1 MKKKDTCSAA
11 CCLPHFL
18 LTANWNTLVFF
29 CVSLCSFFILLVSP
43 SLAHYN
49 IGMNTHVLKSVGGGS
64 SFRAPCSDKP
74 LQLAPVLG
82 DHMVLQRE
90 PQEAQIWGWALAG
103 ANVTVRLFNA
113 KEDVLAFDLV
123 VGSGGAATNVRV
135 DHSNEET
142 NSIRTDRGM
151 WIIRLPPQ
159 PAGVGHTL
167 EISDGNQTI
176 VLQDIAFGDVFAC
189 VEQSDLELIVD
200 NDATF
205 YVSSEEWDDS
215 IHYPNLR
222 VASVHKGMIRS
233 IPQEN
238 VGNSYNWGV
247 PRSSPRSLQEQLNPN
262 GGQHSGGVFSA
273 SCYFFGRELYKALDG
288 TVPIGL
294 VDLPSLE
301 EDGQRIELF
310 SSQDAMEDRS
320 CGGILPP
327 EFVLETSGDHGSYS
341 SDEDDKPRK
350 GDNDDA
356 SAIWNTLIHPLL
368 PMRLSGVVWSP
379 GDEPPHHTS
388 SHACRFPAMIR
399 DWRLKFD
406 VPDLIFVYVEPSS
419 SSSWSWRIRTAH
431 TAALQLPGVGRVT
444 AMDLS
449 GPTHHP
455 SARIVLW
462 RRKEVGRRL
471 ALSMLALLYSPDS
484 NAEQTYS
491 GPPLFTSAVVGI
503 DPGSNSSIATLS
515 FQRGTTKNLHLAGT
529 ADCTKCCDKEPP
541 FEILTVHGV
550 WMHVAVAQLRRQDQV
565 TLMTHDPTTSIYGI
579 RYAWQ
584 GRPECALYNGQ
595 DGPEDHAGLPASP
608 FRWCAYPTG
617 APPWVEEPC
626 HVPAEDAPF
635 DKFPPARE
643 HTVRH
648 TNAAIT
654 NPNPVPIPT
663 TRRLR
668 LPTFVD
674 NHMVLQRTPH
684 HGRIWGWASPG
695 AVVTATL
702 VELGFQVATT
712 AEEQTGTWI
721 INFPPQAAS
730 EGHRINISD
739 GQDEIVL
746 EDIAFGDVFL
756 CSGQS
761 NMFLRVKTALNA
773 TEEIA
778 DAIHYPNIRLAQVAL
793 KVSDIEMEDVPS
805 AAQYNW
811 SRASPPTVSEFSAVC
826 YFFGRELSRSL
837 NGTVPIGL
845 VASTWGDQPIEN
857 FSSWDAL
864 TDDTCGGTI
873 PGTSDSAKQLL
884 PVIPQSSQLWNAM
897 IHPLRHMRFA
907 GTLWYHGEKNA
918 RDAMSYACRF
928 PAMIADWRV
937 KFNLPDLTFLYVEL
951 AGYMRAGTW
960 PRLRS
965 AQTSALSLYRVG
977 RATAIDLG
985 DVPYARWGE
994 LHPRRKQEVG
1004 KRLAWQMRALQYSD
1018 ESALWISTGP
1028 VWKGIQ
1034 FDSTTVDEQ
1043 DGVLITLSFESNTVH
1058 GLYFAGSA
1066 DCTQCCD
1073 EPPFQVLTKS
1083 GKWLRVDSA
1092 ALRVP
1097 DGVGESQKDQHHHH
1111 QQQQPR
1117 VIVKS
1122 KFRLIYGLRYA
1133 WEPRPECL
1141 LYNRVHVP
1149 AVPWEW
1155 CVVPTGQPPWSDSSC
1170 GGIANATTTP
1180 GTRFISTTPGTTI
1193 TSGDA

>member
-1 MKKKDTCSAA
+1 
-11 CCLPHFL
+11 
-18 LTANWNTLVFF
+18 
-29 CVSLCSFFILLVSP
+29 
-43 SLAHYN
+43 
-49 IGMNTHVLKSVGGGS
+49 
-64 SFRAPCSDKP
+64 
-74 LQLAPVLG
+74 
-82 DHMVLQRE
+82 
-90 PQEAQIWGWALAG
+90 
-103 ANVTVRLFNA
+103 
-113 KEDVLAFDLV
+113 
-123 VGSGGAATNVRV
+123 
-135 DHSNEET
+135 
-142 NSIRTDRGM
+142 
-151 WIIRLPPQ
+151 
-159 PAGVGHTL
+159 
-167 EISDGNQTI
+167 
-176 VLQDIAFGDVFAC
+176 
-189 VEQSDLELIVD
+189 
-200 NDATF
+200 
-205 YVSSEEWDDS
+205 
-215 IHYPNLR
+215 
-222 VASVHKGMIRS
+222 
-233 IPQEN
+233 
-238 VGNSYNWGV
+238 
-247 PRSSPRSLQEQLNPN
+247 
-262 GGQHSGGVFSA
+262 
-273 SCYFFGRELYKALDG
+273 
-288 TVPIGL
+288 
-294 VDLPSLE
+294 
-301 EDGQRIELF
+301 
-310 SSQDAMEDRS
+310 
-320 CGGILPP
+320 
-327 EFVLETSGDHGSYS
+327 
-341 SDEDDKPRK
+341 
-350 GDNDDA
+350 
-356 SAIWNTLIHPLL
+356 
-368 PMRLSGVVWSP
+368 
-379 GDEPPHHTS
+379 
-388 SHACRFPAMIR
+388 
-399 DWRLKFD
+399 
-406 VPDLIFVYVEPSS
+406 
-419 SSSWSWRIRTAH
+419 
-431 TAALQLPGVGRVT
+431 
-444 AMDLS
+444 
-449 GPTHHP
+449 
-455 SARIVLW
+455 
-462 RRKEVGRRL
+462 
-471 ALSMLALLYSPDS
+471 
-484 NAEQTYS
+484 
-491 GPPLFTSAVVGI
+491 
-503 DPGSNSSIATLS
+503 
-515 FQRGTTKNLHLAGT
+515 
-529 ADCTKCCDKEPP
+529 
-541 FEILTVHGV
+541 
-550 WMHVAVAQLRRQDQV
+550 
-565 TLMTHDPTTSIYGI
+565 
-579 RYAWQ
+579 
-584 GRPECALYNGQ
+584 
-595 DGPEDHAGLPASP
+595 
-608 FRWCAYPTG
+608 
-617 APPWVEEPC
+617 
-626 HVPAEDAPF
+626 
-635 DKFPPARE
+635 
-643 HTVRH
+643 
-648 TNAAIT
+648 
-654 NPNPVPIPT
+654 
-663 TRRLR
+663 
-668 LPTFVD
+668 
-674 NHMVLQRTPH
+674 MVLQRTPH

-811 SRASPPTVSEFSAVC
+811 SRASPQTVSEFSAVC

-845 VASTWGDQPIEN
+845 VASTWGGQPIEN

-864 TDDTCGGTI
+864 IDDTCGGTV
-873 PGTSDSAKQLL
+873 PGTNDSAKQLL

-907 GTLWYHGEKNA
+907 GTLWYQGEKNA

-951 AGYMRAGTW
+951 AGYKRVGTW

-965 AQTSALSLYRVG
+965 AQTSALALYRVG

-1004 KRLAWQMRALQYSD
+1004 QRLAWQMRALQYSD

-1083 GKWLRVDSA
+1083 GKWLRADRA
-1092 ALRVP
+1092 ALRVH
-1097 DGVGESQKDQHHHH
+1097 DGVGESQKDHHQQ

-1180 GTRFISTTPGTTI
+1180 DTRFISTTPGTTI